1 MQTYSD
7 LNHSFSWIASVKNR
21 HFRPYKVALLV
32 AVLSC
37 LTFGAKGASA
47 MKSFTCTPST
57 MSGPGSVTCTVVLI
71 YPTPAGG
78 SLVTLSSNSSNIVVP
93 ASLRIPAGGNNVTFT
108 APVSSFSSPST
119 VTLTATSGGAGMSF
133 AVQLNP
139 SAGSLL
145 SGLSCSS
152 ATMTGAGSFT
162 CTATL
167 SGPAPSGG
175 TVVNLS
181 TISSGHKLTVPA
193 SVTIPASAAKASFVA
208 TVASFQTAQPATIT
222 ATAGGVSYSYT
233 LQLSPATAN
242 LSINATNVSFG
253 DVAVGSQATQTVT
266 LTSSGQAAVTVSSAS
281 VTGTGFSLSGASFPV
296 TLNPGQTLAL
306 DVQFAP
312 TATGAASG
320 QLAIKS
326 SSSSNPTASVA
337 LSGTGGTHQ
346 VDLTWNSPGSSPA
359 PVTGYNIY
367 RAPTGTGSYQR
378 INTSVDPGTAYSDTS
393 VKSGAY
399 DYVIKSVSSSGIES
413 APSTVGTATI
423 P

>member
-1 MQTYSD
+1 
-7 LNHSFSWIASVKNR
+7 
-21 HFRPYKVALLV
+21 
-32 AVLSC
+32 
-37 LTFGAKGASA
+37 
-47 MKSFTCTPST
+47 
-57 MSGPGSVTCTVVLI
+57 
-71 YPTPAGG
+71 
-78 SLVTLSSNSSNIVVP
+78 
-93 ASLRIPAGGNNVTFT
+93 
-108 APVSSFSSPST
+108 
-119 VTLTATSGGAGMSF
+119 
-133 AVQLNP
+133 
-139 SAGSLL
+139 
-145 SGLSCSS
+145 
-152 ATMTGAGSFT
+152 MTGAGSVT

-193 SVTIPASAAKASFVA
+193 LVTIPDSAAKASFVA

-266 LTSSGQAAVTVSSAS
+266 LTSSGQAAATVSSAS
-281 VTGTGFSLSGASFPV
+281 ATGTGFSISGATLPV
-296 TLNPGQTLAL
+296 TLNPGQTFAL
-306 DVQFAP
+306 NVQFAP

-326 SSSSNPTASVA
+326 NSSSNPAASVA
-337 LSGTGGTHQ
+337 LSGTGGTHE
-346 VDLTWNSPGSSPA
+346 VDLTWNSPASSA
-359 PVTGYNIY
+359 TVAGYNIY

-378 INTSVDPGTAYSDTS
+378 VNTSVDPGTAYSDTS
-393 VKSGAY
+393 VTSGAKY
-399 DYVIKSVSSSGIES
+399 DYVVKSVSSSGTES
-413 APSTVGTATI
+413 APSNVGTVTI